1 MELVDSRFFLE
12 SFINRNETTLVTLP
26 ASDEESVLE
35 KTTVEETNKSPKKK
49 LNMSSVNKNNDKS
62 ITQPNKQNTQTKEI
76 SYFINDS
83 TRDTT
88 VNTFVN
94 TSKEVNMLPPAA
106 ADILGMSYAR
116 DSLSITNNLVSGTN
130 KSSMNKTKL
139 TYEPIVEQAQE
150 TSNDTEQIKETEL
163 LTDSELNLID
173 NLSNQIDTVNLGSLE
188 SKTNCKNF
196 EFVSSLLTPDKK
208 VKNQKIQ

>member
-1 MELVDSRFFLE
+1 
-12 SFINRNETTLVTLP
+12 
-26 ASDEESVLE
+26 
-35 KTTVEETNKSPKKK
+35 
-49 LNMSSVNKNNDKS
+49 
-62 ITQPNKQNTQTKEI
+62 
-76 SYFINDS
+76 
-83 TRDTT
+83 
-88 VNTFVN
+88 
-94 TSKEVNMLPPAA
+94 
-106 ADILGMSYAR
+106 
-116 DSLSITNNLVSGTN
+116 
-130 KSSMNKTKL
+130 MNKTKL

-208 VKNQKIQ
+208 VKK